1 MSAIFSPALLMPY
14 ALMMAFGGVLAPL
27 LAEKYGRKPTAM
39 VAGLMM
45 LAALALLIPL
55 FPTVIGGETVIAR
68 FDWLTAYNLNLV
80 FRLDGLAMLFSILI
94 LGIGTLVVLYAY
106 YYLPDKDKLG
116 RFYALLMLFMS
127 AMLGIVL
134 SENLLMM
141 VIFWEITSLSSFL
154 LIAYKSE
161 AHESRIAARMAL
173 VVTGG
178 GGLALLAGVLLLGK
192 VAGSYELTLV
202 FAAADDVRNH
212 ALYPVILALILLG
225 AFTKSAQFPFHFWLP
240 NAMAAPTPVSAY
252 LHSATMVK
260 AGVFLLA
267 RLYPV
272 LSGTE
277 AWLISVSTIGAI
289 TLVYGAYLAMYRN
302 DFKGLLAYSTISHLG
317 LITLLFGLSTP
328 MSVVAGVFHIINHAI
343 FKASLFMA
351 AGIIDHECGSRDMRK
366 INGLFKF
373 MPITAT
379 LAMVAAGSMAGVP
392 LLNGFLSKEMF
403 FTEAVLFSGFDG
415 AHLILPIF
423 ATIAGTLAV
432 AYSARFIHDVFFNGD
447 PIDLPRQPH
456 EPPRWMR
463 VPVEILVVLCLVVG
477 IFPAWSVGT
486 LLATAAADTLQAP
499 LPAYDLKIWHGFNL
513 AFAMSLVALFGGVG
527 LYAMR
532 ATLIRWYDRLPSLNS
547 RTAFERAHKRLSEFS
562 ARLVG
567 WMDNGSLQRYMSLL
581 CVFILVYGGWAYFS
595 GQRPSIERTGL
606 AWDTASLIALAGLM
620 LGTIGTT
627 LLHRQRLL
635 AVVLIGIV
643 GLVVSLAFIRFS
655 APDLAL
661 TQLSVEVVTIVLMLL
676 ALYYLPQTSP
686 RESSRSRIVRDT
698 ALALGV
704 GGGMAFVTYALLTS
718 SFSTISDFYLQQSVP
733 GGGGSNVVNVIL
745 VDFRGFDTL
754 GEIAVLAMA
763 ALGAHALLDQ
773 LHITPPSKDAAGR
786 LWTDEPH
793 PLFLKMLMRP
803 LLPLALAVAVYIF
816 LRGHNLPGGGFVAG
830 LVTGVALIL
839 QSLAGGFSFAE
850 QRLPRYYPPYLGLGL
865 GFAAGIGLVSWAFSH
880 PFLTSAHDHIH
891 LPLLGE
897 LELASALVF
906 DLGVYLVVVAT
917 VLLILTELGRL
928 HIRMEKA

>member
-1 MSAIFSPALLMPY
+1 MIENSSYAFLLP
-14 ALMMAFGGVLAPL
+14 
-27 LAEKYGRKPTAM
+27 
-39 VAGLMM
+39 
-45 LAALALLIPL
+45 LALLVAFAGVALPLMTERFGRTLTTVATGSVMALSLALLVPL
-55 FPTVIGGETVIAR
+55 FSLALSGEAVIAHY
-68 FDWLTAYNLNLV
+68 DWLPAFGFNLA
-80 FRLDGLAMLFSILI
+80 FRLDGLGMLFAILI
-94 LGIGTLVVLYAY
+94 LGIGMLVVLYAY
-106 YYLPDKDKLG
+106 YYLPDDDKLG
-116 RFYALLMLFMS
+116 RFFAQLLLFMS

-141 VIFWEITSLSSFL
+141 VVFWEITSLSSFL

-161 AHESRIAARMAL
+161 SHESRIAARMAL
-173 VVTGG
+173 AVTGG
-178 GGLALLAGVLLLGK
+178 GGLALLAGVILLGQ
-192 VAGSYELTLV
+192 VAGSYELTQV
-202 FAAADDVRNH
+202 IAAADSIKADPS
-212 ALYPVILALILLG
+212 YPVILTLVLLG

-267 RLYPV
+267 RFYPI
-272 LSGTE
+272 LAGTD
-277 AWLISVSTIGAI
+277 AWLFSVSIIGGA

-351 AGIIDHECGSRDMRK
+351 AGIIDHECGTRDMRRV
-366 INGLFKF
+366 NGLFKL

-403 FTEAVLFSGFDG
+403 FTEAVVFTGFDG
-415 AHLILPIF
+415 SHLILPIF
-423 ATIAGTLAV
+423 ATIAGILAV

-477 IFPAWSVGT
+477 MFPAWSVGT
-486 LLATAAADTLQAP
+486 LLASAAGATLQAP

-513 AFAMSLVALFGGVG
+513 AFVMSLVALAGGVG

-532 ATLIRWYDRLPSLNS
+532 ATLVRWNDKLPSLNS
-547 RTAFERAHKRLSEFS
+547 RTAFERLHKNLAEF
-562 ARLVG
+562 AEWLLG
-567 WMDNGSLQRYMSLL
+567 LMDNGSLQRYVALL
-581 CVFILVYGGWAYFS
+581 CIFVLIYGGWAYTS
-595 GQRPSIERTGL
+595 GGSELL
-606 AWDTASLIALAGLM
+606 AESRIPWDIASVIALAGLM
-620 LGTIGTT
+620 LGTLGTT
-627 LLHRQRLL
+627 LLHHRRLL

-643 GLVVSLAFIRFS
+643 GLVVSLTFIRFS

-686 RESSRSRIVRDT
+686 KESSKLRVVRDIGLS
-698 ALALGV
+698 LALGL
-704 GGGMAFVTYALLTS
+704 GMTLVTYTLLTS

-773 LHITPPSKDAAGR
+773 LRLTPPATDAAGH
-786 LWTDEPH
+786 LWSEEEH

-830 LVTGVALIL
+830 LVTGIALIL
-839 QSLAGGFSFAE
+839 QSLAGGFTFAE
-850 QRLPRYYPPYLGLGL
+850 RRLPKHYPPFLGLGL
-865 GFAAGIGLVSWAFSH
+865 AFAAGVGLISWFFAR
-880 PFLTSAHDHIH
+880 PFLTSTHGHFDI
-891 LPLLGE
+891 PLLGDI
-897 LELASALVF
+897 ELASVIIF

-928 HIRMEKA
+928 DIRGEKA

>member
-1 MSAIFSPALLMPY
+1 MTENLSYTLLLPLALLVAFAGVSLP
-14 ALMMAFGGVLAPL
+14 LM
-27 LAEKYGRKPTAM
+27 AERLGRKAASIATGAVM
-39 VAGLMM
+39 VLS
-45 LAALALLIPL
+45 LSLLIPL
-55 FPTVIGGETVIAR
+55 FSAVLGGETVIMHM
-68 FDWLTAYNLNLV
+68 DWLPAYGLNLA
-80 FRLDGLAMLFSILI
+80 FRLDGLGMLFSILI
-94 LGIGTLVVLYAY
+94 LGIGMLVVLYAH
-106 YYLPDKDKLG
+106 YYLPDDDKLG
-116 RFYALLMLFMS
+116 RFYAFLLLFMS

-141 VIFWEITSLSSFL
+141 VVFWEITSLSSFL

-161 AHESRIAARMAL
+161 AYESRIAARMAL

-178 GGLALLAGVLLLGK
+178 GGLALLAGIILLGQ
-192 VAGSYELTLV
+192 VAGSYELTQII
-202 FAAADDVRNH
+202 AAADLIRADK
-212 ALYPVILALILLG
+212 LYPAILTLVLLG

-272 LSGTE
+272 LSGTD
-277 AWLISVSTIGAI
+277 AWLISVSAIGAF
-289 TLVYGAYLAMYRN
+289 TLVYGAYMAMYRD

-328 MSVVAGVFHIINHAI
+328 MSVIAGVFHIINHAI

-351 AGIIDHECGSRDMRK
+351 AGIIDHECGTRDMRRV
-366 INGLFKF
+366 NGLFKL

-379 LAMVAAGSMAGVP
+379 LAMVAAASMAGVP

-403 FTEAVLFSGFDG
+403 FTEAVLFTGFGG

-423 ATIAGTLAV
+423 ATIAGILAV
-432 AYSARFIHDVFFNGD
+432 AYSVRFIHDVFFNGE

-463 VPVEILVVLCLVVG
+463 VPVEILVLLCLIVG
-477 IFPAWSVGT
+477 MFPAWSVGN
-486 LLATAAADTLQAP
+486 LLSSAAGAALQSP
-499 LPAYDLKIWHGFNL
+499 LPDYDLKIWHGFNL
-513 AFAMSLVALFGGVG
+513 ALVMSLIALAGGVG
-527 LYAMR
+527 IYTMR
-532 ATLIRWYDRLPSLNS
+532 HHLFEWHRRLPSLNS
-547 RTAFERAHKRLSEFS
+547 RTGFERLHRY
-562 ARLVG
+562 LVEQAEHILCLL
-567 WMDNGSLQRYMSLL
+567 DNGSLQRYTALL
-581 CVFILVYGGWAYFS
+581 YGFVLVYAGWAWFS
-595 GQRPSIERTGL
+595 SGNPVRFESRMPL
-606 AWDTASLIALAGLM
+606 DAASMIALIALM
-620 LGTIGTT
+620 LGTVGTT
-627 LLHRQRLL
+627 LLHHRRLL
-635 AVVLIGIV
+635 AVILIGIV
-643 GLVVSLAFIRFS
+643 GLVVSLTFVRFS

-676 ALYYLPQTSP
+676 ALYYLPQNTP
-686 RESSRSRIVRDT
+686 KESSRARIARDVV
-698 ALALGV
+698 LALGI
-704 GGGMAFVTYALLTS
+704 GLGMSFVTFSLLTS
-718 SFSTISDFYLQQSVP
+718 SFSTISDYYLQQSVP

-754 GEIAVLAMA
+754 GEITVLAMA
-763 ALGAHALLDQ
+763 AIGTHALLDQ
-773 LHITPPSKDAAGR
+773 LRLAPPAKDAVGR
-786 LWTDEPH
+786 LWAEEAH

-803 LLPLALAVAVYIF
+803 LLPLALAVAAYIF

-850 QRLPRYYPPYLGLGL
+850 DRLPKHYPPFLGLGL
-865 GFAAGIGLVSWAFSH
+865 AFAAGVGLISWFFAK
-880 PFLTSAHDHIH
+880 PFLTSTHRHFAI
-891 LPLLGE
+891 PLLGE
-897 LELASALVF
+897 IELASVIIF

-928 HIRMEKA
+928 HIRGEKA

>member
-1 MSAIFSPALLMPY
+1 MTENLSYTLLLPLALLVAFAGVSLP
-14 ALMMAFGGVLAPL
+14 LM
-27 LAEKYGRKPTAM
+27 AERLGRKAASIATGAVM
-39 VAGLMM
+39 VLS
-45 LAALALLIPL
+45 LSLLIPL
-55 FPTVIGGETVIAR
+55 FSAVLGGETVVMHM
-68 FDWLTAYNLNLV
+68 DWLPAYGLNLA
-80 FRLDGLAMLFSILI
+80 FRLDGLGMLFSILI
-94 LGIGTLVVLYAY
+94 LGIGMLVVLYAH
-106 YYLPDKDKLG
+106 YYLPDDDKLG
-116 RFYALLMLFMS
+116 RFYAFLLLFMS

-141 VIFWEITSLSSFL
+141 VVFWEITSLSSFL

-161 AHESRIAARMAL
+161 AYESRIAARMAL

-178 GGLALLAGVLLLGK
+178 GGLALLAGIILLGQ
-192 VAGSYELTLV
+192 VAGSYELTQII
-202 FAAADDVRNH
+202 AAADLIRADK
-212 ALYPVILALILLG
+212 LYPAILTLVLLG

-272 LSGTE
+272 LSGTD
-277 AWLISVSTIGAI
+277 AWLISVSAIGAF
-289 TLVYGAYLAMYRN
+289 TLVYGAYMAMYRD

-328 MSVVAGVFHIINHAI
+328 MSVIAGVFHIINHAI

-351 AGIIDHECGSRDMRK
+351 AGIIDHECGTRDMRRV
-366 INGLFKF
+366 NGLFKL

-379 LAMVAAGSMAGVP
+379 LAMVAAASMAGVP

-403 FTEAVLFSGFDG
+403 FTEAVLFTGFGG

-423 ATIAGTLAV
+423 ATIAGILAV
-432 AYSARFIHDVFFNGD
+432 AYSVRFIHDVFFNGE

-463 VPVEILVVLCLVVG
+463 VPVEILVLLCLIVG
-477 IFPAWSVGT
+477 MFPAWSVGN
-486 LLATAAADTLQAP
+486 LLSSAAGAALQSP
-499 LPAYDLKIWHGFNL
+499 LPDYDLKIWHGFNL
-513 AFAMSLVALFGGVG
+513 ALVMSLIALAGGVG
-527 LYAMR
+527 IYTMR
-532 ATLIRWYDRLPSLNS
+532 HPLFEWHRKLPSLNS
-547 RTAFERAHKRLSEFS
+547 RTGFERLYRYLVEQAEYILRL
-562 ARLVG
+562 L
-567 WMDNGSLQRYMSLL
+567 DNGSLQRYTALL
-581 CVFILVYGGWAYFS
+581 YGFVLAYAAWAWFS
-595 GQRPSIERTGL
+595 SGSPVRFESRMPL
-606 AWDTASLIALAGLM
+606 DAASMIALIALM
-620 LGTIGTT
+620 LGTVGTT
-627 LLHRQRLL
+627 LLHHRRLL
-635 AVVLIGIV
+635 AVILIGIV
-643 GLVVSLAFIRFS
+643 GLVVSLTFVRFS

-676 ALYYLPQTSP
+676 ALYYLPQNTP
-686 RESSRSRIVRDT
+686 KESSRARIARDIV
-698 ALALGV
+698 LALGI
-704 GGGMAFVTYALLTS
+704 GLGMSFVTFSLLTS
-718 SFSTISDFYLQQSVP
+718 SFSTISDYYLQQSVP

-754 GEIAVLAMA
+754 GEITVLAMA
-763 ALGAHALLDQ
+763 ALGTHALLDQ
-773 LHITPPSKDAAGR
+773 LRLATPAKDAVGR
-786 LWTDEPH
+786 LWAEEAH

-803 LLPLALAVAVYIF
+803 LLPLALAVAAYIF

-850 QRLPRYYPPYLGLGL
+850 DRLPKHYPPFLGLGL
-865 GFAAGIGLVSWAFSH
+865 AFAAGVGLISWFFAR
-880 PFLTSAHDHIH
+880 PFLTSTHGHFAI
-891 LPLLGE
+891 PLLGE
-897 LELASALVF
+897 IELASVIIF

-928 HIRMEKA
+928 HIRGEKA

>member
-1 MSAIFSPALLMPY
+1 MTENLSYTLLLPLALLVAFAGVSLP
-14 ALMMAFGGVLAPL
+14 LM
-27 LAEKYGRKPTAM
+27 AERLGRKAASIATGAVM
-39 VAGLMM
+39 VLS
-45 LAALALLIPL
+45 LSLLIPL
-55 FPTVIGGETVIAR
+55 FSAVLGGETVVMHM
-68 FDWLTAYNLNLV
+68 DWLPAYGLNLA
-80 FRLDGLAMLFSILI
+80 FRLDGLGMLFSILI
-94 LGIGTLVVLYAY
+94 LGIGMLVVLYAH
-106 YYLPDKDKLG
+106 YYLPDDDKLG
-116 RFYALLMLFMS
+116 RFYAFLLLFMS

-141 VIFWEITSLSSFL
+141 VVFWEITSLSSFL

-161 AHESRIAARMAL
+161 AYESRIAARMAL

-178 GGLALLAGVLLLGK
+178 GGLALLAGIILLGQ
-192 VAGSYELTLV
+192 VAGSYELTQII
-202 FAAADDVRNH
+202 AAADLIRADK
-212 ALYPVILALILLG
+212 LYPAILTLVLLG

-272 LSGTE
+272 LSGTD
-277 AWLISVSTIGAI
+277 AWLISVSAIGAF
-289 TLVYGAYLAMYRN
+289 TLVYGAYMAMYRD

-328 MSVVAGVFHIINHAI
+328 MSVIAGVFHIINHAI

-351 AGIIDHECGSRDMRK
+351 AGIIDHECGTRDMRRV
-366 INGLFKF
+366 NGLFKL

-379 LAMVAAGSMAGVP
+379 LAMVAAASMAGVP

-403 FTEAVLFSGFDG
+403 FTEAVLFTGFGG

-423 ATIAGTLAV
+423 ATIAGILAV
-432 AYSARFIHDVFFNGD
+432 AYSVRFIHDVFFNGE

-463 VPVEILVVLCLVVG
+463 VPVEILVLLCLIVG
-477 IFPAWSVGT
+477 MFPAWSVGN
-486 LLATAAADTLQAP
+486 LLSSAAGAALQSP
-499 LPAYDLKIWHGFNL
+499 LPDYDLKIWHGFNL
-513 AFAMSLVALFGGVG
+513 ALVMSLIALAGGVG
-527 LYAMR
+527 IYTMR
-532 ATLIRWYDRLPSLNS
+532 HHLFEWHRRLPSLNS
-547 RTAFERAHKRLSEFS
+547 RTGFERLHRYLVEQAEYILRL
-562 ARLVG
+562 L
-567 WMDNGSLQRYMSLL
+567 DNGSLQRYTALL
-581 CVFILVYGGWAYFS
+581 YGFVLVYAGWGWFS
-595 GQRPSIERTGL
+595 SGSPVRFESRMPL
-606 AWDTASLIALAGLM
+606 DAASMIALIALM
-620 LGTIGTT
+620 LGTVGTT
-627 LLHRQRLL
+627 LLHHRRLL
-635 AVVLIGIV
+635 AVILIGIV
-643 GLVVSLAFIRFS
+643 GLVVSLTFVRFS

-676 ALYYLPQTSP
+676 ALYYLPQNTP
-686 RESSRSRIVRDT
+686 KESSRARIARDVV
-698 ALALGV
+698 LALGI
-704 GGGMAFVTYALLTS
+704 GLGMSFVTFSLLTS
-718 SFSTISDFYLQQSVP
+718 SFSTISDYYLQQSVP

-754 GEIAVLAMA
+754 GEITVLAMA
-763 ALGAHALLDQ
+763 ALGTHALLDQ
-773 LHITPPSKDAAGR
+773 LRLATPAKDAVGR
-786 LWTDEPH
+786 LWAEEAH

-803 LLPLALAVAVYIF
+803 LLPLALAVAAYIF

-850 QRLPRYYPPYLGLGL
+850 DRLPKHYPPFLGLGL
-865 GFAAGIGLVSWAFSH
+865 AFAAGVGLISWFFAR
-880 PFLTSAHDHIH
+880 PFLTSTHGHFAI
-891 LPLLGE
+891 PLLGE
-897 LELASALVF
+897 IELASVIIF

-928 HIRMEKA
+928 HIRGEKA

>member
-1 MSAIFSPALLMPY
+1 MTENLSYTLLLPLALLVAFAGVSLP
-14 ALMMAFGGVLAPL
+14 LM
-27 LAEKYGRKPTAM
+27 AERLGRKAASIATGAVM
-39 VAGLMM
+39 VLS
-45 LAALALLIPL
+45 LSLLIPL
-55 FPTVIGGETVIAR
+55 FSAVLGGETVVMHM
-68 FDWLTAYNLNLV
+68 DWLPAYGLNLA
-80 FRLDGLAMLFSILI
+80 FRLDGLGMLFSILI
-94 LGIGTLVVLYAY
+94 LGIGMLVVLYAH
-106 YYLPDKDKLG
+106 YYLPDDDKLG
-116 RFYALLMLFMS
+116 RFYAFLLLFMS

-141 VIFWEITSLSSFL
+141 VVFWEITSLSSFL

-161 AHESRIAARMAL
+161 AYESRIAARMAL

-178 GGLALLAGVLLLGK
+178 GGLALLAGIILLGQ
-192 VAGSYELTLV
+192 VAGSYELTQII
-202 FAAADDVRNH
+202 AAADLIRADK
-212 ALYPVILALILLG
+212 LYPAILTLVLLG

-272 LSGTE
+272 LSGTD
-277 AWLISVSTIGAI
+277 AWLISVSAIGAF
-289 TLVYGAYLAMYRN
+289 TLVYGAYMAMYRD

-328 MSVVAGVFHIINHAI
+328 MSVIAGVFHIINHAI

-351 AGIIDHECGSRDMRK
+351 AGIIDHECGTRDMRRV
-366 INGLFKF
+366 NGLFKL

-379 LAMVAAGSMAGVP
+379 LAMVAAASMAGVP

-403 FTEAVLFSGFDG
+403 FTEAVLFTGFGG

-423 ATIAGTLAV
+423 ATIAGILAV
-432 AYSARFIHDVFFNGD
+432 AYSVRFIHDVFFNGE

-463 VPVEILVVLCLVVG
+463 VPVEILVLLCLIVG
-477 IFPAWSVGT
+477 MFPAWSVGS
-486 LLATAAADTLQAP
+486 LLSSAAGAALQSP
-499 LPAYDLKIWHGFNL
+499 LPDYDLKIWHGFNL
-513 AFAMSLVALFGGVG
+513 ALVMSLIALAGGVG
-527 LYAMR
+527 IYTMR
-532 ATLIRWYDRLPSLNS
+532 HHLFEWHRRLPSLNS
-547 RTAFERAHKRLSEFS
+547 RTGFERLHRYLVEQAEYILRL
-562 ARLVG
+562 L
-567 WMDNGSLQRYMSLL
+567 DNGSLQRYTALL
-581 CVFILVYGGWAYFS
+581 YGFVLVYAGWVWFS
-595 GQRPSIERTGL
+595 SGSPVRFESRMPL
-606 AWDTASLIALAGLM
+606 DAASMIALIALM
-620 LGTIGTT
+620 LGTVGTT
-627 LLHRQRLL
+627 LLHHRRLL
-635 AVVLIGIV
+635 AVILIGIV
-643 GLVVSLAFIRFS
+643 GLVVSLTFVRFS

-676 ALYYLPQTSP
+676 ALYYLPQNTP
-686 RESSRSRIVRDT
+686 KESSRARIARDVV
-698 ALALGV
+698 LALGI
-704 GGGMAFVTYALLTS
+704 GLGMSFVTFSLLTS
-718 SFSTISDFYLQQSVP
+718 SFSTISDYYLQQSVP

-754 GEIAVLAMA
+754 GEITVLAMA
-763 ALGAHALLDQ
+763 ALGTHALLDQ
-773 LHITPPSKDAAGR
+773 LRLAPPAKDAVGR
-786 LWTDEPH
+786 LWAEEAH

-803 LLPLALAVAVYIF
+803 LLPLALAVAAYIF

-850 QRLPRYYPPYLGLGL
+850 DRLPKHYPPFLGLGL
-865 GFAAGIGLVSWAFSH
+865 AFAAGVGLISWFFAR
-880 PFLTSAHDHIH
+880 PFLTSTHGHFAI
-891 LPLLGE
+891 PLLGE
-897 LELASALVF
+897 IELASVIIF

-928 HIRMEKA
+928 HIRGEKA